1 MSSEPRRWRQI
12 LLQPRIVLPVLLS
25 AALLAFAFSISNL
38 TKVFDRIE
46 EIPFSTIVLGFLLA
60 LTYLSVKWLEFRLLL
75 TRLSIRLPWRRLAF
89 AFAIAEMTITIPAG
103 VYVQNYILQRMR
115 SAGFARSAAATTAML
130 LLELC
135 LILLMLALL
144 GIPHWV
150 WVRPTAIA
158 VLSGLLLLLGL
169 LISTD
174 ALAERVLPRVR
185 QRGVR
190 AFAEGLSE
198 VISGLGQLATLRTA
212 LPALLL
218 AAGYLGALAGAFTL
232 VGRGTGVE
240 HFSYLQA
247 VTVYSFSLSVTL
259 LMAGVLTQLGV
270 IEVAGLGAAVNFGY
284 GPSEALAMM
293 LGFRIVW
300 MGSVWLICG
309 PTALLLRDVM
319 RTTPRGRSNRARA
332 THGMRSGIERK
343 ETEGTVCD
351 P

>member
-1 MSSEPRRWRQI
+1 VSPKTRPWRQI

-38 TKVFDRIE
+38 TRVFDRID
-46 EIPFSTIVLGFLLA
+46 EIPFSIMLLAFLLA
-60 LTYLSVKWLEFRLLL
+60 LTYLSLKWLELRLLL
-75 TRLSIRLPWRRLAF
+75 SRLAIQLTWRRLVF

-103 VYVQNYILQRMR
+103 VYVQNYILQRMG
-115 SAGFARSAAATTAML
+115 SAGFARSAGATTAML
-130 LLELC
+130 LIELC

-144 GIPHWV
+144 GIPHWG
-150 WVRPTAIA
+150 WIRPTAIA
-158 VLSGLLLLLGL
+158 VLSGLVLLLGL

-174 ALAERVLPRVR
+174 ALAGRLLPRLR
-185 QRGVR
+185 HRTVR

-198 VISGLGQLATLRTA
+198 VISGLRQLAAPRTA
-212 LPALLL
+212 LPAILL

-240 HFSYLQA
+240 QFSYLQA
-247 VTVYSFSLSVTL
+247 ITVYSFSLTVTL

-270 IEVAGLGAAVNFGY
+270 IEVAGLGAAATFGY

-300 MGSVWLICG
+300 MGSIWLICG

-319 RTTPRGRSNRARA
+319 RRDPESDEPGLDQ
-332 THGMRSGIERK
+332 SGLEQSA
-343 ETEGTVCD
+343 E
-351 P
+351 